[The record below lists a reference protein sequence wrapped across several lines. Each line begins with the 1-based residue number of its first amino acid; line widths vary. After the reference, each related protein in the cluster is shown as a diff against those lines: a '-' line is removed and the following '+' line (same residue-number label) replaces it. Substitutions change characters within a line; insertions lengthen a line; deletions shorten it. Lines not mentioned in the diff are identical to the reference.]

1 MGKKMGAIPRKR
13 VNFYV
18 DEIVLAQLQLIYYDA
33 ARGRS
38 KYGAMSEI
46 VNMALKEHL
55 DRVTKEQNNDST
67 RR

>member
-18 DEIVLAQLQLIYYDA
+18 DEVVLAQLQLIYYDA

-46 VNMALKEHL
+46 VNVALKEHL
-55 DRVTKEQNNDST
+55 DRVTKEQT
-67 RR
+67 RGNSS